1 MALLRSC
8 AAAALLAS
16 AGCAQTLNFNDCN
29 SDTDCAALTPD
40 GGAMLYCTDDHL
52 CVQGV
57 PESKLC
63 PDTVGDET
71 ANPKLEVAVLYD
83 NTYDLDVQSANAAK
97 LAISEINQR
106 QSGASQPQ
114 IVGHFCTTNSDVD
127 QTLKATRY
135 AVEHFGV
142 AAIVGPT
149 TSGGLV
155 NINSYIV
162 QTGTLVISPSATAID
177 ISSLQDQ
184 GLVWRTAPSD
194 ALQGKTLAQKIA
206 AAAMMVMTTKVVDSF
221 HDDTLYASGLDSA
234 FQSSYGAILG
244 PGYHKSYSYGA
255 GDLIDLNTKLNSV
268 AQDAPTQL
276 LLVSDS
282 DDPAIVALLATQPGL
297 ATTQFFMSDT
307 GKDTSIFGNV
317 MNPVDPT
324 VLARIRGTAP
334 SVPTTSPI
342 YTTFRNAFIQMFTND
357 PSGYS
362 FVANSYDAMYLVAI
376 AAGATAGRVPNGRDL
391 AMGMTKVVSTGAAL
405 PVGPNSYLMA
415 LQQIAGGGV
424 HMAGASGP
432 LEFDQNGDLL
442 NGSYEYWC
450 INTAGS
456 APRFSDVNEMTNTC
470 P

>member
-1 MALLRSC
+1 MALLTRAL
-8 AAAALLAS
+8 AAAALLVG
-16 AGCAQTLNFNDCN
+16 AGCAQSFNFNECN
-29 SDTDCAALTPD
+29 SDSDCVALTPD

-52 CVQGV
+52 CVAGV

-63 PDTVGDET
+63 PDTVGDESS
-71 ANPKLEVAVLYD
+71 NPKLEVAVLYD
-83 NTYDLDVQSANAAK
+83 ATYDLDVQSANAAK

-114 IVGHFCTTNSDVD
+114 IVGHFCTTNSDVN
-127 QTLKATRY
+127 QTLKATKY
-135 AVEHFGV
+135 AVEHFGA

-194 ALQGKTLAQKIA
+194 ALQGKTLAQKIS
-206 AAAMMVMTTKVVDSF
+206 AAAMMTMTTRLVDSF
-221 HDDTLYASGLDSA
+221 HDDTLYGSGLDNA

-244 PGYHKSYSYGA
+244 PGYHKSYSYMA
-255 GDLIDLNTKLNSV
+255 TDMTDLMTKLNTV
-268 AQDAPTQL
+268 AQDSPTQL

-282 DDPAIVALLATQPGL
+282 DDPAIVGLLNTQPGL

-307 GKDTSIFGNV
+307 GKDSSIFAA
-317 MNPVDPT
+317 DPT
-324 VLARIRGTAP
+324 VLARVRGTAP
-334 SVPTTSPI
+334 SVPTTSAI
-342 YTTFRNAFIQMFTND
+342 YTTFKNSFIQMFTKD

-376 AAGATAGRVPNGRDL
+376 AGGATSGRVPTGRDL
-391 AMGMTKVVSTGAAL
+391 AMGMTKVVATGAAL
-405 PVGPNSYLMA
+405 PVGPNSYLNA
-415 LQQIAGGGV
+415 LQQIAGSGV
-424 HMAGASGP
+424 HLAGASGP
-432 LEFDQNGDLL
+432 LEFDQNGDLQ

-450 INTAGS
+450 INTTGS
-456 APRFSDVNEMTNTC
+456 SPRFSDVNETNNTC